1 MGAQMHINNPVN
13 SKINWTQ
20 LLAFVATI
28 LVATNPQL
36 IPLIDAA
43 QNPEIQTA
51 AVAGVAAVGQVAT
64 VVWRT
69 WFTVK

>member
-1 MGAQMHINNPVN
+1 MHINKPVN

-20 LLAFVATI
+20 LLAFGATI
-28 LVATNPQL
+28 LAVTNPQL

-43 QNPEIQTA
+43 QNPELQAA
-51 AVAGVAAVGQVAT
+51 AVAGVAAVGQAITFVF
-64 VVWRT
+64 RT

>member
-1 MGAQMHINNPVN
+1 M
-13 SKINWTQ
+13 
-20 LLAFVATI
+20 AFVATI
-28 LVATNPQL
+28 LAATSPQL

-43 QNPEIQTA
+43 QKPEIQTA
-51 AVAGVAAVGQVAT
+51 AVAGVAAVGQLAT

>member
-1 MGAQMHINNPVN
+1 MHINKPVN

-20 LLAFVATI
+20 LLAFGATI
-28 LVATNPQL
+28 LAATNPQL

-43 QNPEIQTA
+43 QNPEIQAA
-51 AVAGVAAVGQVAT
+51 AVAGVAAVGQALTFVF
-64 VVWRT
+64 RT

>member
-1 MGAQMHINNPVN
+1 MYINKPVN

-20 LLAFVATI
+20 LLAFGVTI
-28 LVATNPQL
+28 LAATNPQL

-43 QNPEIQTA
+43 QNPELQAA
-51 AVAGVAAVGQVAT
+51 AVAGVAMAGQALT
-64 VVWRT
+64 FVWRT

>member
-1 MGAQMHINNPVN
+1 MYLNKPVN

-20 LLAFVATI
+20 LLAFGATI
-28 LVATNPQL
+28 LAATNPQL

-43 QNPEIQTA
+43 QNPDLQAA
-51 AVAGVAAVGQVAT
+51 AVAGVAVVGQAITFVF
-64 VVWRT
+64 RT

>member
-1 MGAQMHINNPVN
+1 M
-13 SKINWTQ
+13 
-20 LLAFVATI
+20 LAFGATI
-28 LVATNPQL
+28 LAATNPQL

-51 AVAGVAAVGQVAT
+51 AVAGVAMAGQALT
-64 VVWRT
+64 FVWRT

>member
-1 MGAQMHINNPVN
+1 MHINSPAN

-20 LLAFVATI
+20 LLALGATI
-28 LVATNPQL
+28 LAATNPQL

>member
-1 MGAQMHINNPVN
+1 MHINKPAV

-20 LLAFVATI
+20 FLAMGATVI
-28 LVATNPQL
+28 AATNPQL

-43 QNPEIQTA
+43 QSPEVQAA

-64 VVWRT
+64 VIFRT
-69 WFTVK
+69 WFTEK

>member
-1 MGAQMHINNPVN
+1 MHINKPVN

-20 LLAFVATI
+20 LLAFGATI
-28 LVATNPQL
+28 LAATNPQL

-43 QNPEIQTA
+43 QNPEIQAA

-69 WFTVK
+69 WFTAK

>member
-1 MGAQMHINNPVN
+1 MAYINPPAN

-20 LLAFVATI
+20 LLAFGATI
-28 LVATNPQL
+28 LAATNPQL

-43 QNPEIQTA
+43 QNPEIQAA
-51 AVAGVAAVGQVAT
+51 AVAGVAAVGQAITFVF
-64 VVWRT
+64 RT

>member
-1 MGAQMHINNPVN
+1 MHINNPVN

-28 LVATNPQL
+28 LAATNPQL

-51 AVAGVAAVGQVAT
+51 AVAGVAMAGQVLTFA
-64 VVWRT
+64 WRT
-69 WFTVK
+69 WFTAK

>member
-1 MGAQMHINNPVN
+1 MHINNPVN

-20 LLAFVATI
+20 LLAFGATI
-28 LVATNPQL
+28 LAATNPQL

-43 QNPEIQTA
+43 QNPELQAA
-51 AVAGVAAVGQVAT
+51 AVAGVAAVGQAITFVF
-64 VVWRT
+64 RT